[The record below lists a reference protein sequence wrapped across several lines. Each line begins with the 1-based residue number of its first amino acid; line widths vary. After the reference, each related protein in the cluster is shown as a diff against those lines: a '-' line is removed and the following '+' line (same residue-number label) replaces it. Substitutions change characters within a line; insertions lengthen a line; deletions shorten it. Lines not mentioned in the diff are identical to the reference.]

1 MRPTSARSEPLEP
14 GFVRLEASVR
24 PVAGAAELA
33 RVVRGDPSRWFGDA
47 QARGVVAGFRRYAV
61 DLRLAAGG
69 DGRVRTTFRKAAL
82 LDLGP
87 VRRTASGYELEIGW
101 RAATAAPLFP
111 VFSGRL
117 RIGGSDLRIEG
128 IYAPPGGVVG
138 RIADRVLLH
147 TAAHATARWL
157 LRELDRAAASRSPG
171 NPALSSP
178 AARRDDASRRRL
190 PPVSGA
196 EG

>member
-1 MRPTSARSEPLEP
+1 MRLPSAGFEPLEP

-24 PVAGAAELA
+24 PVAGVAELA
-33 RVVRGDPSRWFGDA
+33 AVVRGDTSRWLGDA
-47 QARGVVAGFRRYAV
+47 QARGDVAGFRRYAV

-69 DGRVRTTFRKAAL
+69 DGRALTTFRKAAL

-87 VRRTASGYELEIGW
+87 LWRTATGYELEIGW

-117 RIGGSDLRIEG
+117 HIGGMDLRIEG

-147 TAAHATARWL
+147 TAANATARWL
-157 LRELDRAAASRSPG
+157 LGELDRAAASRSPAD
-171 NPALSSP
+171 PALSSP
-178 AARRDDASRRRL
+178 AAPRDDASRRR
-190 PPVSGA
+190 PPPASGA
-196 EG
+196 GG